1 MSLCPRLQR
10 EQILAL
16 PEHALEAGPPEAH
29 FSPAGTEPR
38 GETERELHRLRE
50 DKARLESQLKLAR
63 EQVCVCVCVFNEL
76 VL

>member
-1 MSLCPRLQR
+1 MSLYPRLQR

-16 PEHALEAGPPEAH
+16 PEHALEAGPPEGH
-29 FSPAGTEPR
+29 FSPAGAELR

-63 EQVCVCVCVFNEL
+63 EQVCVCVCYL
-76 VL
+76 MD